1 VSIEASELQMILSHK
16 WRFIF
21 VKNKKVAGTSVEA
34 LLASDLGPL
43 DVATPLRPP
52 DESFRFVNGN
62 SPQNWLSVGVD
73 LEKVASERND
83 RDSAFSMYEKIRLNQ
98 IGTNRPAPGN
108 PESLLKL
115 ERRFYHHITAIE
127 ILEIIPNGC
136 GTST

>member
-73 LEKVASERND
+73 LEKVASEGND
-83 RDSAFSMYEKIRLNQ
+83 RDSAFNVRKN
-98 IGTNRPAPGN
+98 PAISSYYGD
-108 PESLLKL
+108 
-115 ERRFYHHITAIE
+115 
-127 ILEIIPNGC
+127 
-136 GTST
+136 